1 MIRNLL
7 ATWYSHPMVP
17 SYQIFKRGGLAGPQ
31 FLEGVLEGVDEK
43 EGSDLF
49 EGGLQ
54 FHIKNN

>member
-1 MIRNLL
+1 
-7 ATWYSHPMVP
+7 MVP

-31 FLEGVLEGVDEK
+31 FLEGVDEK

-54 FHIKNN
+54 FHIKNKLKSEIFNDKKS